1 MNTMENV
8 LTFWFEESTSKQWF
22 EKNEKFDALIMQRF
36 GGTLERAAKGE
47 LAYWRISIRGRL
59 AEIIV
64 LD

>member
-1 MNTMENV
+1 
-8 LTFWFEESTSKQWF
+8 
-22 EKNEKFDALIMQRF
+22 MQRF

-64 LD
+64 LDQFSRNVWRDTPALPKTKWHWYWLKKR